1 MSSEGAPAASS
12 RDARGA
18 RIGVCVSRF
27 NTEITE
33 ALTEGALEVLRA
45 AGATVEGPHLVAGAF
60 ELPLLAQTLA
70 ASGCDAVVA
79 IGCVIR
85 GETPHF
91 ELIAGESARGLMQVM
106 LDTGVPIGNGVITT
120 EDRAQAEAR
129 AGGSDGNKGAE
140 AALAAIET
148 MLALRAVAARNQP

>member
-1 MSSEGAPAASS
+1 MSSEGAPKAASP
-12 RDARGA
+12 DARGA

-27 NTEITE
+27 NAEITE
-33 ALTEGALEVLRA
+33 ALTDGALEVLRT
-45 AGATVEGPHLVAGAF
+45 AGATIEGPHLVAGAF
-60 ELPLLAQTLA
+60 ELPLLAQALA
-70 ASGCDAVVA
+70 VSGCDAVVA
-79 IGCVIR
+79 LGCVIR

-106 LDTGVPIGNGVITT
+106 LETGVPIGNGVITT

-140 AALAAIET
+140 AALAALET
-148 MLALRAVAARNQP
+148 LHALRAVAARNQP